1 MRIAARSLG
10 VLGQTDCQYQ
20 VPGITPDPG
29 IPICSASQLSAAQA
43 QLAQQESEE
52 PPSYVSTP
60 QSLAVLF
67 GGGTP
72 LQAAQAAIAAGAP
85 VTPGGPGYVPPT
97 ASASSGPSTSSSSAP
112 VSTPS
117 SLSSPSVALA
127 SSCFQLFGSTEPCWG
142 PIGEYTVL
150 AGIAVLIGLYFMTK
164 GGR

>member
-72 LQAAQAAIAAGAP
+72 LQAAQAAIAAGAT
-85 VTPGGPGYVPPT
+85 VTPGGSNYVPPAT
-97 ASASSGPSTSSSSAP
+97 PPTTSSSSSIPASTTSVVP
-112 VSTPS
+112 VSRLP
-117 SLSSPSVALA
+117 
-127 SSCFQLFGSTEPCWG
+127 CFQLFGSAEPCWG
-142 PIGEYTVL
+142 PIGEYTAL
-150 AGIAVLIGLYFMTK
+150 AAIAIVVGLYFMTR